1 MINKTGDEFNSWCKV
16 FALLLCVIFL
26 AMYSSQINTNR
37 YQHFNNSNTEDIA
50 ILDTQKGIIYTLSP
64 KERMIR
70 VDLINRQ
77 INIDSAKVEFSPEQ
91 K

>member
-26 AMYSSQINTNR
+26 AMYGSQINTHR
-37 YQHFNNSNTEDIA
+37 YQHFGEDTEDIT

-64 KERMIR
+64 KERMVGR
-70 VDLINRQ
+70 FDLINRQ